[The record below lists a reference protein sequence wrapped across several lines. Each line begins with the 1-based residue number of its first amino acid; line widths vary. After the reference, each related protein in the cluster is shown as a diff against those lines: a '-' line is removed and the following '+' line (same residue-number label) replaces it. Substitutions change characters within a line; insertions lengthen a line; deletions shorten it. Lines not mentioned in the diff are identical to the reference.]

1 MDRHQTIS
9 QMLSYVDGHNRER
22 WVKMGA
28 AIKTELGEDGF
39 ELWNEWSQTSD
50 NYNASAAKATWRS
63 LKPGFITLASLV
75 YEAKEGGYRPD
86 KPYQPPSAEELA
98 ERKKKQDLAQQHA
111 IAQRQQ
117 EIAHAARLAKQR
129 WAQAQPAELTHPYLT
144 NKGISHPKLL
154 KFLRQEH
161 GRIMIPIKL
170 FGKIKGV
177 QTINDTGMK
186 SFQKEMGLDGAS
198 FILGPWKAGL
208 ARGVIITE
216 GFATG
221 ASLYLSTGIT
231 TLVAFTGH
239 NMGLVAKNLINA
251 FMPVVIAA
259 DYESHG
265 AGKAYAEQAAEP
277 LGKRAIIIE
286 PEFSE
291 SERKNH
297 FSDFNDLAMLRGSSA
312 LKEPVERAFCQINEH
327 LNEREVI

>member
-1 MDRHQTIS
+1 MDRHHTIVH
-9 QMLSYVDGHNRER
+9 MLSYVDSHSRER

-28 AIKTELGEDGF
+28 AIKTELGADGF
-39 ELWNEWSQTSD
+39 EIWDEWSKSSD

-75 YEAKEGGYRPD
+75 YEAKEAGYQPD
-86 KPYQPPSAEELA
+86 KPYQPPTPEELA
-98 ERKKKQDLAQQHA
+98 KRKERQALAQQHA
-111 IAQRQQ
+111 EQQRQKEIAQ
-117 EIAHAARLAKQR
+117 AALLAKRR
-129 WAQAQPAELTHPYLT
+129 WAQAQPAVLTHPYLT

-154 KFLRQEH
+154 KFIRQEN
-161 GRIMIPIKL
+161 GRIMIPVKL
-170 FGKIKGV
+170 YGKIKGV
-177 QTINDTGMK
+177 QTISDTGMK

-208 ARGVIITE
+208 ERGVIITE

-297 FSDFNDLAMLRGSSA
+297 FSDFNDLAMLRGSAA
-312 LKEPVERAFCQINEH
+312 LKEPVERAFRNLSQQ
-327 LNEREVI
+327 